1 MHPEVYI
8 LIIPGFGIVSHVV
21 STFSGKAVFGCLF
34 LSSPYS
40 GVISF
45 RVNPERTP
53 YYATYYLREKLLFI
67 IIILLIAVTNPQVTN
82 AHFDFIQVFDPRSK
96 ISMLVESS
104 ETLCMLTILSS
115 PVQVSWTKPYRSSLK
130 DRQWLAGLADGDGNF
145 HISKKGYVEFCIVV
159 EPRDVDCLMKVK
171 SLYGGSIK
179 PFSHTTALRY
189 RLHHKAGLLS
199 LVNDLNGLI
208 LNPVRQ
214 AQLDKVCALYN
225 IKTVK
230 SPDLTYDSA
239 YLSGLFDSDGSVYYN
254 ASSIQVFITV
264 SQKGRYLLDLLQVV
278 YGGKVFPANAKH
290 SAYKWTISKKSEIL
304 YIIDHY
310 FELNHCISA
319 KQSKLNLVKQ
329 FYVLSSSRSKIGTG
343 AITSRTQ
350 EWKAFTEKWNATNES
365 MDLSVIK

>member
-115 PVQVSWTKPYRSSLK
+115 AVQVS
-130 DRQWLAGLADGDGNF
+130 
-145 HISKKGYVEFCIVV
+145 
-159 EPRDVDCLMKVK
+159 
-171 SLYGGSIK
+171 
-179 PFSHTTALRY
+179 
-189 RLHHKAGLLS
+189 
-199 LVNDLNGLI
+199 
-208 LNPVRQ
+208 
-214 AQLDKVCALYN
+214 
-225 IKTVK
+225 
-230 SPDLTYDSA
+230 
-239 YLSGLFDSDGSVYYN
+239 
-254 ASSIQVFITV
+254 
-264 SQKGRYLLDLLQVV
+264 
-278 YGGKVFPANAKH
+278 
-290 SAYKWTISKKSEIL
+290 
-304 YIIDHY
+304 
-310 FELNHCISA
+310 
-319 KQSKLNLVKQ
+319 
-329 FYVLSSSRSKIGTG
+329 
-343 AITSRTQ
+343 
-350 EWKAFTEKWNATNES
+350 
-365 MDLSVIK
+365 